1 MAEDKLKMGLSLD
14 VDLDGFEQEWKN
26 KQKAIQNIIDG
37 HTFNIKI
44 GGVQGLDAVRKEM
57 ENFSRGVKASTKVD
71 LVNTDSIKGLKDQ
84 LRALEQEWANLSKQ
98 QKFANES
105 TRELTPYA
113 VELATRYAEL
123 RAELERYGMSLKEA
137 EKAGRSFAANRA
149 RIAAEDITQ
158 PDFELL
164 QMAEYYKIVER
175 ESAKAY
181 EARMRE
187 QEAEAKMGES
197 LAQAVILQNQMTQ
210 ARNADY
216 AALVKQLAAEEKLA
230 ETLHNESLRREAYQS
245 MGQRDFVFDQ
255 MAEYYKQLNTEMEK
269 QAQTTASANKLYEE
283 DLAIKERAG
292 KVLAEAII
300 AQNQMEQ
307 ARNADYAALKKQ
319 LQAESELAEKVR
331 EEALYMNY
339 FQNMGQRDFSVEQMK
354 TYYEQ
359 LEESSRLAKEA
370 SDAEARRG
378 EQRFRESQRIQAEKA
393 KEIALQQEEY
403 DNLIRQIQEEATV
416 ASNAAAQRG
425 AARFRES
432 QRIQEAKARE
442 LQLQQEEYESLR
454 KQLREEAKLAS
465 MQKNRRDN
473 ERYTSQQRRIS
484 EGKRIQQI
492 LTTEAKTLDAIN
504 QRLAIQRQRLG
515 QVAIGSAQYKKIEK
529 DIAALEAR
537 LRSLDDTQRR
547 STGITDAQ
555 TNAFQRQ
562 SGVLNGLKQFMNS
575 YISLLGG
582 YRLMSNIKQIT
593 SEFELQRVSL
603 RAITQDAQFADA
615 LFARIK
621 ATSTESPYATKELV
635 TYTKQLAAY
644 RIENEKLFGTMNM
657 LADISA
663 GLGVSMD
670 RLILAYGQVKAASV
684 LRGTELRQFTEAGI
698 PLVDELAKK
707 FSQLRGEVVST
718 GEVFDL
724 ISTRQVPFEMV
735 ADIFKEMT
743 AEGGRFYE
751 MQKKQSESLYGV
763 FENLKDVIQN
773 TFDEIGQSNR
783 GLLMGI
789 GKLATVGAKNL
800 NILTAAIA
808 PLIVGMGAYRAATVL
823 ATKGTL
829 GLSVSTNLLARAEQS
844 LALAGRQVMIGR
856 AKSVG
861 LLKKAKAA
869 NDAYAL
875 SVIRAYRATNIFA
888 KSFHL
893 LKAAIIANPIG
904 AIITALTAAYSAFS
918 AYSDKLASVSG
929 AHERAAKAIEETK
942 KAIES
947 EPKFTVFKSLSNDL
961 KKQESL
967 LKSTKLSYKDF
978 MKIYPEL
985 AKEFESEADWKK
997 ALNSADIER
1006 QKILSQIKDAYPEY
1020 FSYLD
1025 TEKGKVEDLAKGY
1038 AKMEESMRLK
1048 QAALLKDRAQGLGAD
1063 IEKLEGKRGSWL
1075 RKFWYGSDM
1084 KLFGVDAPFLAELTG
1099 KQEEVKAIR
1108 AEIDALKKASQDA
1121 SDAAVKWRQ
1130 NYKQLVMGGFME
1142 DQALATLQFG
1152 DAVESAQ
1159 KKANELREEIEQ
1171 LERVPIAE
1179 LDPHLE
1185 KRLAKLKEDY
1195 ADIVKFLKMY
1205 NQELDK
1211 ISKKTAKAKLQDL
1224 RSEFQMVQKI
1234 YKEYEDLRKILGDD
1248 AAAEE
1253 IKKAYS
1259 AVTNIDFLSPSLYKK
1274 RLKMLADAVAK
1285 THVTIRKSSADLT
1298 GQQISDSKKWT
1309 KAYEEQLKIWEQSGK
1324 FAAKA
1329 YKVKDKDGKPIGN
1342 WTVGWGF
1349 ESLIDEAGNWKKVTE
1364 DTTMTLEEAN
1374 KQLELQLQYRSGL
1387 LDKVLSTY
1395 QDLELTANQYSALLD
1410 IVYNTVG
1417 EQKNVDKILKA
1428 AGGDINKIPELL
1440 KDAFTRAAATGEQMP
1455 GLVDRAAGRAAM
1467 FAADLSS
1474 AISQQFSKISI
1485 DNIEQLPSHLAM
1497 LIQKAIGDVDID
1509 GITQRME
1516 AMLNQISQQIK
1527 QQQDASDFF
1536 EKMLGLTGD
1545 VELSTK
1551 LTLGVTGVELQE
1563 GGVSQLLVQQLAE
1576 ILTMAPIAAAVP
1588 TDFVID
1594 GKWDSAS
1601 VQKAI
1606 QEGELTVS
1614 QIQEIIAN
1622 LTAMGKDDLA
1632 KSLEGALAS
1641 FVDYNKQLVNEVYST
1656 LAEYGDFADKIELVK
1671 AQTDAAVKIRPPEI
1685 DDAAWDAYIA
1695 ALQRKQDEAVAAIN
1709 FDKFKKEFAL
1719 QLSNMD
1725 IVSNAMLQKMRDELT
1740 NWLGSQAGLNASEA
1754 DRKAVLE
1761 LIEKID
1767 NIKLERNPFEEW
1779 VKALDRFKKAK
1790 KDGNTDE
1797 IEAAWY
1803 DLQKTSK
1810 VSSKSIANMSNAISG
1825 VIDGALD
1832 LADALGIAFSDD
1844 TQEMIEAFRKGLKLV
1859 APIMTLVGTSMLFAA
1874 DAAMALQAAMLPLLL
1889 ITLALSAAFA
1899 AINWL
1904 SNKKVRAANK
1914 EIERQE
1920 RLLKDLERAYDR
1932 LEETQEQLV
1941 GTDWVRNQ
1949 QQQIANLQRQISA
1962 FEAQRTAEQS
1972 KGKKRDEDAIED
1984 YTDKILDAQKQ
1995 IRELQRGVTE
2005 EMVGTGL
2012 PDAAK
2017 DFAQSW
2023 LDAYLSFDDTMGAL
2037 KASFKDM
2044 MKTMVQNS
2052 MMAKLVQKRLEPV
2065 FAAIDKAYTDA
2076 ELTPAEWQSIMD
2088 MGNKAIEFI
2097 DEDLTHLAEMLGLR
2111 NQLGEQDTS
2120 NLTGIAKGV
2129 AQASEETVLTLAGYA
2144 NSILY
2149 YQVWIKDDV
2158 AAIRAILEGKAAAV
2172 APATSSDGG
2181 FNVGQ
2186 LVSLQQQSLSQLQ
2199 AINLNT
2205 GNTVSQLQELNNK
2218 IDSVISAQG
2227 TSSRKVVNTRFSN

>member
-1 MAEDKLKMGLSLD
+1 MADNEKLQLGLSLQ
-14 VDLDGFEQEWKN
+14 VDLDAFEAEWKN
-26 KQKAIQNIIDG
+26 KQAAIQKIING
-37 HTFNIKI
+37 HTFDVKI
-44 GGVQGLDAVRKEM
+44 GGIQGLAEVQKEM
-57 ENFSRGVKASTKVD
+57 ERFARGVRASSKVD
-71 LVNTDSIKGLKDQ
+71 LVNTDSIKGLKDEI
-84 LRALEQEWANLSKQ
+84 RALEITWSGLSEAQKYANKEAGELTEFATSLAKRYGELTTQLKEYGLTLKETAKDQ
-98 QKFANES
+98 QKYFDNVRRDA
-105 TRELTPYA
+105 YQ
-113 VELATRYAEL
+113 
-123 RAELERYGMSLKEA
+123 SL
-137 EKAGRSFAANRA
+137 G
-149 RIAAEDITQ
+149 Q
-158 PDFELL
+158 PDF
-164 QMAEYYKIVER
+164 V
-175 ESAKAY
+175 
-181 EARMRE
+181 
-187 QEAEAKMGES
+187 
-197 LAQAVILQNQMTQ
+197 
-210 ARNADY
+210 
-216 AALVKQLAAEEKLA
+216 QL
-230 ETLHNESLRREAYQS
+230 
-245 MGQRDFVFDQ
+245 Q
-255 MAEYYKQLNTEMEK
+255 MAEYYKQLNSEMEK
-269 QAQTTASANKLYEE
+269 QAQITTSANKLYQE
-283 DLAIKERAG
+283 DLSVKERTG
-292 KVLAEAII
+292 KILAEAII
-300 AQNQMEQ
+300 TQNQMTQ

-319 LQAESELAEKVR
+319 LQAESELAEKLHY
-331 EEALYMNY
+331 EALRRDAY
-339 FQNMGQRDFSVEQMK
+339 QSLGQRDIVFDQMAEYYKITERESAAFYESERKQIEKSVAELEKFREEQNNIA
-354 TYYEQ
+354 
-359 LEESSRLAKEA
+359 L
-370 SDAEARRG
+370 
-378 EQRFRESQRIQAEKA
+378 ESQR
-393 KEIALQQEEY
+393 
-403 DNLIRQIQEEATV
+403 V
-416 ASNAAAQRG
+416 
-425 AARFRES
+425 
-432 QRIQEAKARE
+432 QEALSR
-442 LQLQQEEYESLR
+442 
-454 KQLREEAKLAS
+454 
-465 MQKNRRDN
+465 
-473 ERYTSQQRRIS
+473 TP
-484 EGKRIQQI
+484 
-492 LTTEAKTLDAIN
+492 TTLNAIN
-504 QRLAIQRQRLG
+504 ERLAIQRKRLSE
-515 QVAIGSAQYKKIEK
+515 VAIGSEK
-529 DIAALEAR
+529 FKEIQQDITALEAS
-537 LRSLDDTQRR
+537 LRSLNGTQQRNV
-547 STGITDAQ
+547 SMTNAQTDAYR
-555 TNAFQRQ
+555 RQ

-582 YRLMSNIKQIT
+582 YRLLKNIKDIT
-593 SEFELQRVSL
+593 AEFELQRVSL

-615 LFARIK
+615 LFAKIK
-621 ATSTESPYATKELV
+621 TTATESPYATKELV

-644 RIENEKLFGTMNM
+644 RIENEQLYGTMNM
-657 LADISA
+657 LADVSA

-829 GLSVSTNLLARAEQS
+829 GLSVSTNLLVRAEQS
-844 LALAGRQVMIGR
+844 LALAGRQVMVGR

-861 LLKKAKAA
+861 LLRKAKAA

-888 KSFHL
+888 KSLHL

-947 EPKFTVFKSLSNDL
+947 EPKFTAFKSLSNDL

-997 ALNSADIER
+997 ALNSADVER

-1025 TEKGKVEDLAKGY
+1025 IEKGKVEDLAKGY

-1048 QAALLKDRAQGLGAD
+1048 QAALLEDRAQGLDAD
-1063 IEKLEGKRGSWL
+1063 IEKLEGKRDSWL

-1084 KLFGVDAPFLAELTG
+1084 KLFWVDAPFLAELTG

-1152 DAVESAQ
+1152 DAVENAQ
-1159 KKANELREEIEQ
+1159 KKANELREELDRLQRI
-1171 LERVPIAE
+1171 PPAE
-1179 LDPHLE
+1179 LDPSLVNRLE
-1185 KRLAKLKEDY
+1185 KIKSEY
-1195 ADIVKFLKMY
+1195 ADIIKFLKMY

-1211 ISKKTAKAKLQDL
+1211 ANKKGAKTKLQEL

-1234 YKEYEDLRKILGDD
+1234 YKEYEDLRKVLGDD

-1298 GQQISDSKKWT
+1298 GQQISDTKKWT

-1324 FAAKA
+1324 VATKA
-1329 YKVKDKDGKPIGN
+1329 YKVKGKDGKPQGN

-1349 ESLIDEAGNWKKVTE
+1349 ENLIDEAGNWKKVTE

-1410 IVYNTVG
+1410 IVYNTAG
-1417 EQKNVDKILKA
+1417 EEKNVDKILKA
-1428 AGGDINKIPELL
+1428 VGGDINKIPELL

-1485 DNIEQLPSHLAM
+1485 DNVENLPSYLAM
-1497 LIQKAIGDVDID
+1497 QIQKAIGDVDID
-1509 GITQRME
+1509 GITQKWE
-1516 AMLNQISQQIK
+1516 AMLDKISQEVK
-1527 QQQDASDFF
+1527 QQSDASEFF
-1536 EKMLGLTGD
+1536 QTMLGITGD
-1545 VELSTK
+1545 TKLSTK
-1551 LTLGVTGVELQE
+1551 LTLGITGIELQE
-1563 GGVSQLLVQQLAE
+1563 GGVYGLLSNQLAE
-1576 ILTMAPIAAAVP
+1576 ILAMSPIASAVP
-1588 TDFVID
+1588 VDFLID
-1594 GKWDSAS
+1594 GKWDAS
-1601 VQKAI
+1601 NIEKAI
-1606 QEGELTVS
+1606 KDGELTVS
-1614 QIQEIIAN
+1614 QIREIIAN
-1622 LTAMGKDDLA
+1622 LIAMGKGDLA
-1632 KSLEGALAS
+1632 DTLQDALDS
-1641 FVDYNKQLVNEVYST
+1641 FVDYNKKIANDIYST
-1656 LAEYGDFADKIELVK
+1656 IDKYGAVEDKIKAIK
-1671 AQTDAAVKIRPPEI
+1671 AQGAVKLEVRPPDVDDKVWKAYTDAVTRQMNEEIASIRFDEI
-1685 DDAAWDAYIA
+1685 
-1695 ALQRKQDEAVAAIN
+1695 QK
-1709 FDKFKKEFAL
+1709 KFAEE
-1719 QLSNMD
+1719 LSNLD
-1725 IVSNAMLQKMRDELT
+1725 VVSTAVLGRIRDSFM
-1740 NWLGSQAGLNASEA
+1740 NWLQSDEGAKASEA
-1754 DRKAVLE
+1754 DLKAMWE

-1767 NIKLERNPFEEW
+1767 KIKVDRNPFKGITDAYKELRKARKDNDPEAEE
-1779 VKALDRFKKAK
+1779 KAWRKLKESTNIS
-1790 KDGNTDE
+1790 G
-1797 IEAAWY
+1797 
-1803 DLQKTSK
+1803 
-1810 VSSKSIANMSNAISG
+1810 KSIASMANSLESVVDA
-1825 VIDGALD
+1825 ALEM
-1832 LADALGIAFSDD
+1832 ADAFGIVFSDD
-1844 TQEMIEAFRKGLKLV
+1844 TIEFIDAFKQGLKLI
-1859 APIMTLVGTSMLFAA
+1859 APIATAAGMGLLFAA
-1874 DAAMALQAAMLPLLL
+1874 DAGIALQTVLWPLLA
-1889 ITLALSAAFA
+1889 ITLALSSAFA
-1899 AINWL
+1899 IFKFM
-1904 SNKKVRAANK
+1904 SDKDVRKANK
-1914 EIERQE
+1914 EIAKQE
-1920 RLLKDLERAYDR
+1920 KELKRLERAYR
-1932 LEETQEQLV
+1932 LLEEAQADLV
-1941 GTDWVRNQ
+1941 GSDWIRNQ
-1949 QQQIANLQRQISA
+1949 SEQIANLQDQVTA
-1962 FEAQRTAEQS
+1962 LQAQLDAEDN
-1972 KGKKRDEDAIED
+1972 KGKKKDSDAIDD
-1984 YTDKILDAQKQ
+1984 YTDKIADTQEQ
-1995 IRELQRGVTE
+1995 IRALKKEIVS
-2005 EMVGTGL
+2005 EMSGTSL

-2065 FAAIDKAYTDA
+2065 FAAIDKAYEDA

-2097 DEDLTHLAEMLGLR
+2097 DEDLNHLAEMLGLR
-2111 NQLGEQDTS
+2111 SQLGEQDAS

-2172 APATSSDGG
+2172 APATGGDSG

-2186 LVSLQQQSLSQLQ
+2186 LVTLQQQSLSQLQ

-2227 TSSRKVVNTRFSN
+2227 TSSRKVLNTRLSN

>member
-1 MAEDKLKMGLSLD
+1 MADNEKLQLGLSLQ
-14 VDLDGFEQEWKN
+14 VDLDAFETEWKN
-26 KQKAIQNIIDG
+26 KQRAIQNIIDG

-245 MGQRDFVFDQ
+245 MGQRDFIFDQ

-269 QAQTTASANKLYEE
+269 QAQITASANKLYVE

-292 KVLAEAII
+292 KVLAEAVI

-319 LQAESELAEKVR
+319 LQAESELAEKMR

-339 FQNMGQRDFSVEQMK
+339 FQNMGQRDFSIEQMK

-432 QRIQEAKARE
+432 QRIQEAKTRE
-442 LQLQQEEYESLR
+442 LRLQQEEYEALR

-492 LTTEAKTLDAIN
+492 LTTEVKTLDAIN

-515 QVAIGSAQYKKIEK
+515 EAAIGSAKYKKIEK

-547 STGITDAQ
+547 STSITDAQ

-615 LFARIK
+615 LFAKIK
-621 ATSTESPYATKELV
+621 ATATESPFSTKDLV
-635 TYTKQLAAY
+635 TYTKQLSAY
-644 RIENEKLFGTMNM
+644 RIENEELYGTMNM
-657 LADISA
+657 LADVSA

-947 EPKFTVFKSLSNDL
+947 EPKFTAFKSLSNDL

-1025 TEKGKVEDLAKGY
+1025 IEKGKVEDLAKGY

-1048 QAALLKDRAQGLGAD
+1048 QAALLEDRAQGLDAD
-1063 IEKLEGKRGSWL
+1063 IEKLEGKRDSWL

-1152 DAVESAQ
+1152 DAVENAQ
-1159 KKANELREEIEQ
+1159 KKANELREDIDRLQ
-1171 LERVPIAE
+1171 RIPPAE
-1179 LDPHLE
+1179 LEPSLVNKLE
-1185 KRLAKLKEDY
+1185 KIKSEY
-1195 ADIVKFLKMY
+1195 ADIIKFLKMY

-1211 ISKKTAKAKLQDL
+1211 ANKKGAKTKLQEL

-1234 YKEYEDLRKILGDD
+1234 YKEYEDLRKVLGDD

-1298 GQQISDSKKWT
+1298 GQQISDTKKWT

-1324 FAAKA
+1324 VATKA
-1329 YKVKDKDGKPIGN
+1329 YKVKDKDGKPQGN

-1349 ESLIDEAGNWKKVTE
+1349 ENLIDEAGNWKKVTE

-1374 KQLELQLQYRSGL
+1374 KQLQLQLQYRSGL

-1410 IVYNTVG
+1410 IVFNTKG
-1417 EQKNVDKILKA
+1417 EEKNVDKILKA
-1428 AGGDINKIPELL
+1428 VGGDINKIPELL

-1485 DNIEQLPSHLAM
+1485 DSVENLPSYLAM

-1563 GGVSQLLVQQLAE
+1563 GGVSQLLAQQLAE

-1614 QIQEIIAN
+1614 QIQEVIAN

-1656 LAEYGDFADKIELVK
+1656 LAEYGDFADKIELIK
-1671 AQTDAAVKIRPPEI
+1671 AQTDVTTKVRPPEV
-1685 DDAAWDAYIA
+1685 DDAAWAAYTA

-1709 FDKFKKEFAL
+1709 FDKFKKEFAK
-1719 QLSNMD
+1719 QLSNLD
-1725 IVSNAMLQKMRDELT
+1725 IVASMTLDTIHQKLVDWMTQNAGK
-1740 NWLGSQAGLNASEA
+1740 ASEA
-1754 DRKAVLE
+1754 DVKAVLE

-1767 NIKLERNPFEEW
+1767 NIKVSRNPFKEW
-1779 VKALDRFKKAK
+1779 WSAWEDLNAAK
-1790 KDGNTDE
+1790 KKGDTE
-1797 IEAAWY
+1797 AIEEAFNKLKAV
-1803 DLQKTSK
+1803 SK
-1810 VSSKSIANMSNAISG
+1810 VSSKSIAAMSNAISG

-1832 LADALGIAFSDD
+1832 LADTLGIAFSDD

-1859 APIMTLVGTSMLFAA
+1859 APIMTLVGASMIFAA
-1874 DAAMALQAAMLPLLL
+1874 DAAMALQAAILPLLA

-1920 RLLKDLERAYDR
+1920 RLLKNLERAYDR
-1932 LEETQEQLV
+1932 LEETQEELV

-1949 QQQIANLQRQISA
+1949 QQQIANLQKQISA
-1962 FEAQRTAEQS
+1962 FEAQREAEQS
-1972 KGKKRDEDAIED
+1972 KGKKRDDDAIED

-2005 EMVGTGL
+2005 EMLGTGL

-2065 FAAIDKAYTDA
+2065 FAAIDRAYEDA

-2088 MGNKAIEFI
+2088 MGNRAIEYI
-2097 DEDLTHLAEMLGLR
+2097 DDDLTHLAEMLGLR

-2158 AAIRAILEGKAAAV
+2158 AAIRAIMEGKVAAV
-2172 APATSSDGG
+2172 TPAGNDGG

-2186 LVSLQQQSLSQLQ
+2186 LVTLQQQSLNQLQ
-2199 AINLNT
+2199 AINANT

-2227 TSSRKVVNTRFSN
+2227 TPSRKVLNTRLSN

>member
-1 MAEDKLKMGLSLD
+1 MGLSLN
-14 VDLDGFEQEWKN
+14 VDLEAFKKEWED
-26 KQKAIQNIIDG
+26 KQADIQKIINS
-37 HTFNIKI
+37 HTFNVKI
-44 GGVQGLDAVRKEM
+44 GGIQGLAEVQKEM
-57 ENFSRGVKASTKVD
+57 ERFSRGMRASSKVD
-71 LVNTDSIKGLKDQ
+71 LVNTDSIKGLKDEI
-84 LRALEQEWANLSKQ
+84 RALEITWSGLSEAQKYANKETGELTEFATSLAKRYGELTTQLKEYGLTLKETAKDQ
-98 QKFANES
+98 QK
-105 TRELTPYA
+105 
-113 VELATRYAEL
+113 
-123 RAELERYGMSLKEA
+123 
-137 EKAGRSFAANRA
+137 
-149 RIAAEDITQ
+149 
-158 PDFELL
+158 
-164 QMAEYYKIVER
+164 
-175 ESAKAY
+175 
-181 EARMRE
+181 
-187 QEAEAKMGES
+187 
-197 LAQAVILQNQMTQ
+197 LAQAQQ
-210 ARNADY
+210 ASFDSIRKD
-216 AALVKQLAAEEKLA
+216 
-230 ETLHNESLRREAYQS
+230 AYQS
-245 MGQRDFVFDQ
+245 MGQQDFGIAQ
-255 MAEYYKQLNTEMEK
+255 LNEYY
-269 QAQTTASANKLYEE
+269 
-283 DLAIKERAG
+283 R
-292 KVLAEAII
+292 
-300 AQNQMEQ
+300 
-307 ARNADYAALKKQ
+307 
-319 LQAESELAEKVR
+319 
-331 EEALYMNY
+331 
-339 FQNMGQRDFSVEQMK
+339 
-354 TYYEQ
+354 Q
-359 LEESSRLAKEA
+359 LEESTRLAKEA
-370 SDAEARRG
+370 SDAETQRG
-378 EQRFRESQRIQAEKA
+378 ATRFRESQRIQAEKA
-393 KEIALQQEEY
+393 
-403 DNLIRQIQEEATV
+403 
-416 ASNAAAQRG
+416 
-425 AARFRES
+425 
-432 QRIQEAKARE
+432 RE
-442 LQLQQEEYESLR
+442 LQLQQEEYEALR
-454 KQLREEAKLAS
+454 RQLREEAKLAS
-465 MQKNRRDN
+465 AQKNRRDN

-492 LTTEAKTLDAIN
+492 LSTEAKTLDAIN

-515 QVAIGSAQYKKIEK
+515 QATIGSAQYKKIEK
-529 DIAALEAR
+529 DITALEAR
-537 LRSLDDTQRR
+537 LRSLSGTQQR
-547 STGITDAQ
+547 SVSATNAQ
-555 TNAFQRQ
+555 TAAFQRQ

-582 YRLMSNIKQIT
+582 YRLFSNIKQIT

-603 RAITQDAQFADA
+603 RAITQDAAFANS
-615 LFARIK
+615 LFAKIK
-621 ATSTESPYATKELV
+621 TTATKSPFSTEDLV

-644 RIENEKLFGTMNM
+644 RIENEQLFDTMNM
-657 LADISA
+657 LADVSA
-663 GLGVSMD
+663 GLGVGMD

-698 PLVDELAKK
+698 PLVGELAKK

-773 TFDEIGQSNR
+773 TFDEIGQSQR

-789 GKLATVGAKNL
+789 GKLATVGAKNF
-800 NILTAAIA
+800 NILTSALA

-947 EPKFTVFKSLSNDL
+947 EPKFTAFKSLSNDL

-997 ALNSADIER
+997 ALNSADVER

-1025 TEKGKVEDLAKGY
+1025 IEKGKVEDLAKGY

-1048 QAALLKDRAQGLGAD
+1048 QAALLEDRAQGLDAD
-1063 IEKLEGKRGSWL
+1063 IEKLEGKRDSWL

-1152 DAVESAQ
+1152 DAVENAQ
-1159 KKANELREEIEQ
+1159 KKANELREELDRLQRI
-1171 LERVPIAE
+1171 PPAE
-1179 LDPHLE
+1179 LDPSLVNRLE
-1185 KRLAKLKEDY
+1185 KIKSEY
-1195 ADIVKFLKMY
+1195 ADIIKFLKMY

-1211 ISKKTAKAKLQDL
+1211 ANKKGAKTKLQEL

-1234 YKEYEDLRKILGDD
+1234 YKEYEDLRKVLGDD

-1298 GQQISDSKKWT
+1298 GQQISDTKKWT

-1324 FAAKA
+1324 VATKA
-1329 YKVKDKDGKPIGN
+1329 YKVKDKDGKPQGN

-1349 ESLIDEAGNWKKVTE
+1349 ENLIDEAGNWKKVTE

-1410 IVYNTVG
+1410 IVYNTKG
-1417 EQKNVDKILKA
+1417 EEKNVDKILKA
-1428 AGGDINKIPELL
+1428 VGGDINKIPELL
-1440 KDAFTRAAATGEQMP
+1440 KDAFTRAAATGEQIP

-1485 DNIEQLPSHLAM
+1485 DSVENLPSYLAM
-1497 LIQKAIGDVDID
+1497 QIQKAIGDVDID

-1527 QQQDASDFF
+1527 QQKDASDFF

-1563 GGVSQLLVQQLAE
+1563 GGVSQLLAQQLAE

-1594 GKWDSAS
+1594 GKWDANN
-1601 VQKAI
+1601 VQKAV
-1606 QEGELTVS
+1606 QEGKVTVS
-1614 QIQEIIAN
+1614 QIRDVIAN

-1632 KSLEGALAS
+1632 KTLEGALES
-1641 FVDYNKQLVNEVYST
+1641 FVDYNKHLVDEMYETIDKFS
-1656 LAEYGDFADKIELVK
+1656 DADTKIASLK
-1671 AQTDAAVKIRPPEI
+1671 ARRDTAIMDSKRPTGVSDTDWSAYKEAFQKQTDEAIASIRFDEI
-1685 DDAAWDAYIA
+1685 K
-1695 ALQRKQDEAVAAIN
+1695 RR
-1709 FDKFKKEFAL
+1709 FAEE
-1719 QLSNMD
+1719 LSNLD
-1725 IVSNAMLQKMRDELT
+1725 IISNTLLDTIKTQLL
-1740 NWLGSQAGLNASEA
+1740 NWLKTDDGSKASEA
-1754 DRKAVLE
+1754 DLKAVWE
-1761 LIEKID
+1761 LIEKIGKIELD
-1767 NIKLERNPFEEW
+1767 RNPLEAITTAYGNLAKARQSGDADAEE
-1779 VKALDRFKKAK
+1779 KAWRELQSATKATAK
-1790 KDGNTDE
+1790 G
-1797 IEAAWY
+1797 IESTA
-1803 DLQKTSK
+1803 
-1810 VSSKSIANMSNAISG
+1810 NAIAG
-1825 VIDGALD
+1825 VIDISLE
-1832 LADALGIAFSDD
+1832 LADALGITFSDD
-1844 TQEMIEAFRKGLKLV
+1844 TMELINAFKDGLKLV
-1859 APIMTLVGTSMLFAA
+1859 APIMTMVGSAMLFTA
-1874 DAAMALQAAMLPLLL
+1874 DSASFLEEVLWPLLV
-1889 ITLALSAAFA
+1889 ITVAIAAAFA
-1899 AINWL
+1899 AIKWI
-1904 SNKKVRAANK
+1904 SGAKVRKANK

-1920 RLLKDLERAYDR
+1920 KLLKNLERAYNR
-1932 LEETQEQLV
+1932 LEEIQENLV
-1941 GTDWVRNQ
+1941 GADWVRNQ
-1949 QQQIANLQRQISA
+1949 QQQIANLQKQISA
-1962 FEAQRTAEQS
+1962 FEAQRRAEQS
-1972 KGKKRDEDAIED
+1972 KGKKKDEDAIDD
-1984 YTDKILDAQKQ
+1984 YTDKILDAEKQKRDLQ
-1995 IRELQRGVTE
+1995 KEIVSEMAGTDLGSAVKELAR
-2005 EMVGTGL
+2005 
-2012 PDAAK
+2012 
-2017 DFAQSW
+2017 SW
-2023 LDAYLSFDDTMGAL
+2023 LDAYISFDDTMGAL

-2044 MKTMVQNS
+2044 MKSLVQNS
-2052 MMAKLVQKRLEPV
+2052 MMAKLVENRLKPV
-2065 FAAIDKAYTDA
+2065 FAAIDKAYEDA

-2088 MGNKAIEFI
+2088 MGNRAIAYI
-2097 DEDLTHLAEMLGLR
+2097 DDDLTHLAEMLDLR
-2111 NQLGEQDTS
+2111 SQLGDGLESD
-2120 NLTGIAKGV
+2120 LTGIAKGV

-2149 YQVWIKDDV
+2149 YQIWLKNDV
-2158 AAIRAILEGKAAAV
+2158 AAIRAILEGKVAAV
-2172 APATSSDGG
+2172 SPTTANEGG

-2186 LVSLQQQSLSQLQ
+2186 LVTLQQQSLSQLQ
-2199 AINLNT
+2199 AINANT
-2205 GNTVSQLQELNNK
+2205 GNTVSQLQTLNDK
-2218 IDSVISAQG
+2218 LDSIISTTG
-2227 TSSRKVVNTRFSN
+2227 TSSRKVVNTRLSN

>member
-1 MAEDKLKMGLSLD
+1 MGLSLN
-14 VDLDGFEQEWKN
+14 VDLEAFEKEWKS
-26 KQKAIQNIIDG
+26 KQAEIQKIIDG
-37 HTFNIKI
+37 HTFDVKI
-44 GGVQGLDAVRKEM
+44 GGIQGLAEVQKEM
-57 ENFSRGVKASTKVD
+57 ERFARGVRASSKVD
-71 LVNTDSIKGLKDQ
+71 LVNTDSIKGLKDEI
-84 LRALEQEWANLSKQ
+84 RALEITWSGLSETQKYANKETGELTEFATSLAKRYGELTTQLKEYGLTLKETTKDQ
-98 QKFANES
+98 QK
-105 TRELTPYA
+105 
-113 VELATRYAEL
+113 LAQAQQDVFDSL
-123 RAELERYGMSLKEA
+123 RKDAYQSL
-137 EKAGRSFAANRA
+137 GQRPFVF
-149 RIAAEDITQ
+149 D
-158 PDFELL
+158 
-164 QMAEYYKIVER
+164 QMAEFYKSQDAEFSKQEAKLTEMIAEEERIRSSAIKMLREEQAER
-175 ESAKAY
+175 ERNGRIMAD
-181 EARMRE
+181 
-187 QEAEAKMGES
+187 
-197 LAQAVILQNQMTQ
+197 AVILQNQMKQ
-210 ARNADY
+210 ARDADY
-216 AALVKQLAAEEKLA
+216 ASLVKQLK
-230 ETLHNESLRREAYQS
+230 
-245 MGQRDFVFDQ
+245 
-255 MAEYYKQLNTEMEK
+255 
-269 QAQTTASANKLYEE
+269 
-283 DLAIKERAG
+283 
-292 KVLAEAII
+292 
-300 AQNQMEQ
+300 
-307 ARNADYAALKKQ
+307 
-319 LQAESELAEKVR
+319 
-331 EEALYMNY
+331 
-339 FQNMGQRDFSVEQMK
+339 
-354 TYYEQ
+354 
-359 LEESSRLAKEA
+359 EES
-370 SDAEARRG
+370 
-378 EQRFRESQRIQAEKA
+378 
-393 KEIALQQEEY
+393 
-403 DNLIRQIQEEATV
+403 
-416 ASNAAAQRG
+416 
-425 AARFRES
+425 
-432 QRIQEAKARE
+432 
-442 LQLQQEEYESLR
+442 
-454 KQLREEAKLAS
+454 KLAS
-465 MQKNRRDN
+465 AQKNRLDN
-473 ERYTSQQRRIS
+473 QRYASRQRQIS
-484 EGKRIQQI
+484 ERRKIQEI
-492 LTTEAKTLDAIN
+492 LSTEATTLEGIN
-504 QRLAIQRQRLG
+504 QRLVIQRQRLN
-515 QVAIGSAQYKKIEK
+515 QATIGSAKYKKIAK
-529 DIAALEAR
+529 DIAALEER
-537 LRSLDDTQRR
+537 LRSLNGTQQR
-547 STGITDAQ
+547 SVSTTNAQ
-555 TNAFQRQ
+555 TQAYRTQ

-603 RAITQDAQFADA
+603 RAITQDAAFADA
-615 LFARIK
+615 LFAKIK
-621 ATSTESPYATKELV
+621 ATATESPFSTKDLV

-644 RIENEKLFGTMNM
+644 RIENEELYGTMNM
-657 LADISA
+657 LADVSA

-800 NILTAAIA
+800 NVLTAAIA

-823 ATKGTL
+823 AAKGTL

-947 EPKFTVFKSLSNDL
+947 EPKFTAFKSLSNDL

-985 AKEFESEADWKK
+985 AKEFKSEVDWKK
-997 ALNSADIER
+997 ALNSADVER

-1025 TEKGKVEDLAKGY
+1025 IEKGKVEDLAKGY

-1048 QAALLKDRAQGLGAD
+1048 QAASLEERAQGLDAD
-1063 IEKLEGKRGSWL
+1063 IEKLEGKRDSWW

-1108 AEIDALKKASQDA
+1108 TEIDALKKASQDA

-1152 DAVESAQ
+1152 DAIESAQ
-1159 KKANELREEIEQ
+1159 KKANELREELDRLQRI
-1171 LERVPIAE
+1171 PPAE
-1179 LDPHLE
+1179 LDPSLVNRLE
-1185 KRLAKLKEDY
+1185 KIKSEY
-1195 ADIVKFLKMY
+1195 ADIIKFLKMY

-1211 ISKKTAKAKLQDL
+1211 ANKKERKTKLQEL
-1224 RSEFQMVQKI
+1224 RAEFQMVQRI
-1234 YKEYEDLRKILGDD
+1234 YKEYEDLRKVLGDD

-1298 GQQISDSKKWT
+1298 GQQISDTKKWT

-1324 FAAKA
+1324 VATKA
-1329 YKVKDKDGKPIGN
+1329 YKVKGKDGKPQGN

-1349 ESLIDEAGNWKKVTE
+1349 EYLIDEAGNWKKVTE

-1417 EQKNVDKILKA
+1417 QQKNVDKILKA

-1516 AMLNQISQQIK
+1516 AMLNQISEQIK
-1527 QQQDASDFF
+1527 QQQDASEFF

-1563 GGVSQLLVQQLAE
+1563 GGARSLLAQQLAE
-1576 ILTMAPIAAAVP
+1576 VLTMAPIAEAVP
-1588 TDFVID
+1588 VDFLID
-1594 GKWDSAS
+1594 GKWDANN
-1601 VQKAI
+1601 VQKAV
-1606 QEGELTVS
+1606 QEGKVTVS
-1614 QIQEIIAN
+1614 QIRDVIAN

-1632 KSLEGALAS
+1632 KTLEGALES
-1641 FVDYNKQLVNEVYST
+1641 FVDYNKHLVDEMYETIDKFS
-1656 LAEYGDFADKIELVK
+1656 DADTKIASLK
-1671 AQTDAAVKIRPPEI
+1671 ARRDTAIMDSKRPAGVSDTDWRAYKEAFQRQTDEAIASIRFDEI
-1685 DDAAWDAYIA
+1685 K
-1695 ALQRKQDEAVAAIN
+1695 RR
-1709 FDKFKKEFAL
+1709 FAEE
-1719 QLSNMD
+1719 LSNLD
-1725 IVSNAMLQKMRDELT
+1725 IISNTLLGTIKTELL
-1740 NWLGSQAGLNASEA
+1740 NWLKTDEGSQASEA
-1754 DRKAVLE
+1754 DLKAVRE
-1761 LIEKID
+1761 LIERIGKIELD
-1767 NIKLERNPFEEW
+1767 RNPLEAIIKAYENLAKARQSGDADAEE
-1779 VKALDRFKKAK
+1779 KAWRELESATKATAK
-1790 KDGNTDE
+1790 A
-1797 IEAAWY
+1797 IESTA
-1803 DLQKTSK
+1803 
-1810 VSSKSIANMSNAISG
+1810 NAIAG
-1825 VIDGALD
+1825 VIDISLE
-1832 LADALGIAFSDD
+1832 LADALGITFSDD
-1844 TQEMIEAFRKGLKLV
+1844 TMEFINTFKDSLKLV
-1859 APIMTLVGTSMLFAA
+1859 APIVSAVGAAMLFTA
-1874 DAAMALQAAMLPLLL
+1874 DAALFLETVLWPLLVVTVA
-1889 ITLALSAAFA
+1889 IASAFA
-1899 AINWL
+1899 AIKWI
-1904 SNKKVRAANK
+1904 SGAKVRKANK

-1920 RLLKDLERAYDR
+1920 KALKNLERAYKR
-1932 LEETQEQLV
+1932 LEEIQDDLV
-1941 GTDWVRNQ
+1941 GSDWVRNQ
-1949 QQQIANLQRQISA
+1949 YRQIDNLRKQVEA
-1962 FEAQRTAEQS
+1962 FQAQLNAERS
-1972 KGKKRDEDAIED
+1972 KGKKADEDAIED
-1984 YTDKILDAQKQ
+1984 YKDKILEAQEE
-1995 IRELQRGVTE
+1995 IRQLQKEVTS

-2012 PDAAK
+2012 ASAIK
-2017 DFAQSW
+2017 DFAQTW

-2044 MKTMVQNS
+2044 MSSMVQNS

-2065 FAAIDKAYTDA
+2065 FAAIDKAYEDA

-2088 MGNKAIEFI
+2088 MGNKAIEYI

-2111 NQLGEQDTS
+2111 QQLGSDES
-2120 NLTGIAKGV
+2120 GNLTGIAKGV

-2149 YQVWIKDDV
+2149 YQIWLKNDV
-2158 AAIRAILEGKAAAV
+2158 AAIRAILEGKVAAV
-2172 APATSSDGG
+2172 SAAPTGEGG

-2186 LVSLQQQSLSQLQ
+2186 LISLQQQSLTQLQ
-2199 AINLNT
+2199 AINANT
-2205 GNTVSQLQELNNK
+2205 GRSADSLSRLEDK
-2218 IDSVISAQG
+2218 IDSIISTTG
-2227 TSSRKVVNTRFSN
+2227 TSSRKVVNTRLSN